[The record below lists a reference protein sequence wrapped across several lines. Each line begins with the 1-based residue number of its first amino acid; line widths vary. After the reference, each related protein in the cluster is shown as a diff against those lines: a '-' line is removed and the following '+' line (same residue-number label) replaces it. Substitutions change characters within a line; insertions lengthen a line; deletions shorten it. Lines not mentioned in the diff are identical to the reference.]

1 MLISLQVDLAAR
13 VTQLEA
19 QLRAQFETN
28 VRRSSAAISSDTSD
42 FSGSHVPQ
50 KRKLPTS
57 RQTELQHTAVCT
69 SGRIHTES
77 GVGDDQHWYVSSAF
91 HTISDVDDTIPNM
104 RPIFA
109 DSSSFATPPPAAI
122 LEHLVDVYFL
132 NCHCQPYSFFH
143 EAILRRQLLV
153 DEVPEYLQLAI
164 ASTAVRYSKHEY
176 FKDSQA
182 KALRAYARSSWL
194 ILLERF
200 FTSDN
205 HPNVT
210 MAQATALLAVTD
222 FVGE

>member
-1 MLISLQVDLAAR
+1 MINVGMCRGFLVPDRPLNLIATL
-13 VTQLEA
+13 
-19 QLRAQFETN
+19 
-28 VRRSSAAISSDTSD
+28 
-42 FSGSHVPQ
+42 
-50 KRKLPTS
+50 
-57 RQTELQHTAVCT
+57 
-69 SGRIHTES
+69 
-77 GVGDDQHWYVSSAF
+77 
-91 HTISDVDDTIPNM
+91 
-104 RPIFA
+104 A

-122 LEHLVDVYFL
+122 LKHLVDVYFL

-143 EAILRRQLLV
+143 EAILRRQLLD
-153 DEVPEYLQLAI
+153 DEVPQYLQLAI

-182 KALRAYARSSWL
+182 TALRSYARSSWL

-205 HPNVT
+205 HPDVA